1 MSQERYE
8 IGDLVRFTSG
18 DREGL
23 LGIVSQPITKR
34 CEGHV
39 LVCLSGQILGI
50 PVAMDDIAIAD
61 ESCEGYVQLASKL
74 LTLGSYVI
82 EKQFI
87 PKR

>member
-8 IGDLVRFTSG
+8 IGDLIRFTSG
-18 DREGL
+18 DLKGL
-23 LGIVSQPITKR
+23 PGIVSQPITKL

-50 PVAMDDIAIAD
+50 PVAMEDIAIPD
-61 ESCEGYVQLASKL
+61 ESCEGFFQLASKL
-74 LTLGSYVI
+74 LTLGSRVI